1 MRHTDRVASS
11 IDKERPGAELVTW
24 LAALRTLSAQAC
36 ADTDLR
42 EVLCLVADTAR
53 TLLGFDFCGVLIPD
67 AARHRLVVQG
77 WSGLSEEYVQR
88 VNTDRP
94 IRLDSGSPSSRAFHR
109 GEPVFIRDVRAEP
122 EFALWAGVAQE
133 QGYHAI
139 VAVPLVAGAGVLG
152 TLNGYYASVHTFT
165 RYEIERLI
173 LLANHAAIA
182 VTSARRLDELRT
194 LTGSLRE
201 QRDALARSEQIHE
214 RLLTVTLRSGGISGI
229 AAALSDLID
238 RPVLID
244 DWRQTELARAG
255 AGVDFLTSTARSA
268 VSESMSAEA
277 AATVEA
283 AVDADGVSSGWL
295 VAGVRLGSEVVARI
309 WFPGEVETLDP
320 LQIRAVEHASIV
332 VSVELLRDQTAA
344 EVERRLRGELLTD
357 VLSSSGLLSDPLCT
371 RARRLGHDLS
381 VPHIAIVA
389 TLSGPT
395 DAVTRVAWQRALAA
409 VTELASAYRPRPLVA
424 MHGGML
430 VTLWPEVAD
439 TSEPPGVMVRRAI
452 AQVSQEITATA
463 TVSPSHAVNVGEAYR
478 IAKGALDIALQGG
491 RAGTT
496 VTLDDLGIVGLLL
509 QLNDPAKLAAF
520 AARTLKPVVD
530 YDANHRTE
538 LMKTLRSY
546 FANSQDRN
554 ATANTLVIHANT
566 VAQRLR
572 RIEQLCEVNL
582 ADPATTMEF
591 SSALTVHDL
600 AVRGT

>member
-1 MRHTDRVASS
+1 VASS
-11 IDKERPGAELVTW
+11 TDNQRPGAELVTW

-67 AARHRLVVQG
+67 SNRDRLVVQG

-88 VNTDRP
+88 VNSDRP

-109 GEPVFIRDVRAEP
+109 GEPVSIRDVRGEP

-133 QGYHAI
+133 QGYRAI
-139 VAVPLVAGAGVLG
+139 VAVPLVAGADILG

-214 RLLTVTLRSGGISGI
+214 RLLAVTLRSGGITGI
-229 AAALSDLID
+229 AAALSDLIG

-244 DWRQTELARAG
+244 DGRQAELARTGDVIEFPTPA
-255 AGVDFLTSTARSA
+255 ARSA
-268 VSESMSAEA
+268 AAECMSTEA
-277 AATVEA
+277 TATVEA
-283 AVDADGVSSGWL
+283 VADVDGDLGGWL
-295 VAGVRLGSEVVARI
+295 VARVRLGTEVAARI
-309 WFPGEVETLDP
+309 WFPGDAETLDP
-320 LQIRAVEHASIV
+320 LQVRAVEHASIV
-332 VSVELLRDQTAA
+332 ISVELLREQTAA
-344 EVERRLRGELLTD
+344 EVERRLSGELLTD
-357 VLSSSGLLSDPLCT
+357 VLSSSGSLSNPLLT

-381 VPHIAIVA
+381 IPHVAIVA
-389 TLSGPT
+389 TLTGST
-395 DAVTRVAWQRALAA
+395 DVAARLAWQRALAA
-409 VTELASAYRPRPLVA
+409 VTELSSAYRPKPLAA

-430 VTLWPEVAD
+430 VTLWPEASD
-439 TSEPPGVMVRRAI
+439 TSDPPGVIVQRAI

-463 TVSPSHAVNVGEAYR
+463 AVAASCADSVGEAYH

-491 RAGTT
+491 RSGTT
-496 VTLDDLGIVGLLL
+496 VTLEDLGLVGLLL
-509 QLNDPAKLAAF
+509 QLNEPAKLAAF
-520 AARTLKPVVD
+520 AARTLKPVID

-538 LMKTLRSY
+538 LMTTLRSY
-546 FANSQDRN
+546 FANRHDRN
-554 ATANTLVIHANT
+554 ATAKALVIHSNT

-582 ADPATTMEF
+582 ADPATAMEF
-591 SSALTVHDL
+591 SSALMVHDVATRHL
-600 AVRGT
+600 PDAGR

>member
-1 MRHTDRVASS
+1 MASS
-11 IDKERPGAELVTW
+11 TDKERPGAELVTW
-24 LAALRTLSAQAC
+24 LAALRTLSAQAG

-53 TLLGFDFCGVLIPD
+53 TLLGFDFCGVLIPEANRD
-67 AARHRLVVQG
+67 RLLVQG

-88 VNTDRP
+88 VNSDRP

-109 GEPVFIRDVRAEP
+109 GEPVSIRDVRGEP

-133 QGYHAI
+133 QGYRAI
-139 VAVPLVAGAGVLG
+139 VAVPLVAGAEVLG

-194 LTGSLRE
+194 LTDSLRE

-229 AAALSDLID
+229 AVALSDLIG

-244 DWRQTELARAG
+244 DGHQTELARAG
-255 AGVDFLTSTARSA
+255 GSVEFPAPAARSA
-268 VSESMSAEA
+268 FVVRAPTA
-277 AATVEA
+277 RAATVEA
-283 AVDADGVSSGWL
+283 VTDVDTGAGAWL
-295 VAGVRLGSEVVARI
+295 VAGVRLGSEVAARI
-309 WFPGEVETLDP
+309 WFPGDVETLDP
-320 LQIRAVEHASIV
+320 LQVRAVEHASIV
-332 VSVELLRDQTAA
+332 VSVELLREQTAA

-357 VLSSSGLLSDPLCT
+357 VLSSSGSLTDPLLT

-381 VPHIAIVA
+381 VPHVAIAA
-389 TLSGPT
+389 TLT
-395 DAVTRVAWQRALAA
+395 AATELATRLAWQRALAA
-409 VTELASAYRPRPLVA
+409 VTELASAYRPKPLVA

-430 VTLWPEVAD
+430 VTLWPEAAD

-478 IAKGALDIALQGG
+478 IARGALEIALQGG

-509 QLNDPAKLAAF
+509 QLNDPAKLEAF

-546 FANSQDRN
+546 FANRHDRN
-554 ATANTLVIHANT
+554 ATANTLVIHSNT

-572 RIEQLCEVNL
+572 RIEQLCDVNL

-591 SSALTVHDL
+591 WSALMVHDVATRHL
-600 AVRGT
+600 AEAGR

>member
-1 MRHTDRVASS
+1 MTSSTDNQ
-11 IDKERPGAELVTW
+11 RPGAELVTW
-24 LAALRTLSAQAC
+24 LAALRSLSAQAC
-36 ADTDLR
+36 ADADLR

-53 TLLGFDFCGVLIPD
+53 TLLGFDFCGVLVPD
-67 AARHRLVVQG
+67 SNRDRLVVQG
-77 WSGLSEEYVQR
+77 WSGLSDGYVQR
-88 VNTDRP
+88 VNSDTP

-109 GEPVFIRDVRAEP
+109 GEPVSIRDVREEP

-133 QGYHAI
+133 QGYRAI
-139 VAVPLVAGAGVLG
+139 VAVPLVAGADVLG

-194 LTGSLRE
+194 LTSSLRE

-214 RLLTVTLRSGGISGI
+214 RLLTVTLRSGGIAGI

-244 DWRQTELARAG
+244 DGRETELARAG
-255 AGVDFLTSTARSA
+255 ANVEFLTPAARSA
-268 VSESMSAEA
+268 AAESMSTEA

-283 AVDADGVSSGWL
+283 VANADGGSSGWL
-295 VAGVRLGSEVVARI
+295 VAGVRLGSEVAARI

-320 LQIRAVEHASIV
+320 LQVRAVEHASIV

-344 EVERRLRGELLTD
+344 EVERRLRGELLSD
-357 VLSSSGLLSDPLCT
+357 VLSSSGSLSDPLRT

-381 VPHIAIVA
+381 VPHVAIVA
-389 TLSGPT
+389 TLAAPT
-395 DAVTRVAWQRALAA
+395 DAATRVAWQRALAA

-452 AQVSQEITATA
+452 AQVSHEITATA
-463 TVSPSHAVNVGEAYR
+463 AVSASRTVDVGEAYR
-478 IAKGALDIALQGG
+478 TAKGAMEIALQGG

-496 VTLDDLGIVGLLL
+496 VTLEDLGIVGLLL
-509 QLNDPAKLAAF
+509 QLNDPAKLSAF
-520 AARTLKPVVD
+520 AARKLKPVID
-530 YDANHRTE
+530 YDADHRTE
-538 LMKTLRSY
+538 LMTTLRTYLASR
-546 FANSQDRN
+546 QDRN
-554 ATANTLVIHANT
+554 VTARTLLIHSNT

-582 ADPATTMEF
+582 SDPATTVEF